1 MRGKSPSY
9 RPMSEDHK
17 KYIGV
22 FDEDLN
28 GCIDKHISLEIKN
41 NKCATA
47 CVFNDIVVA
56 DMQGTNVGCFKRSDF
71 SQIFSKLFYD
81 ESRPYLTASH

>member
-1 MRGKSPSY
+1 
-9 RPMSEDHK
+9 MSEDHR

-28 GCIDKHISLEIKN
+28 GCIDQHIALEIKN

-56 DMQGTNVGCFKRSDF
+56 DMKGTNVGVFKKSDF
-71 SQIFSKLFYD
+71 SQIFSKLFYGD
-81 ESRPYLTASH
+81 SCPFLIASH